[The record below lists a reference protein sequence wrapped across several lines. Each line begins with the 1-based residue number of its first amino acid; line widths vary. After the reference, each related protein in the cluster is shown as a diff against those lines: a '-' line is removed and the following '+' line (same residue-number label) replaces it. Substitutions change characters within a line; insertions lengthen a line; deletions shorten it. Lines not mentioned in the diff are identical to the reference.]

1 MPKWTCAIPYS
12 PVLCSYQLEMVELN
26 EPQRGNKMKLN
37 LGNKQVE
44 TLQEVMNLAIN
55 FLEGMEEYKA
65 DQKKY
70 EALQASINNQL
81 YKGAK

>member
-1 MPKWTCAIPYS
+1 
-12 PVLCSYQLEMVELN
+12 
-26 EPQRGNKMKLN
+26 MKLN

-81 YKGAK
+81 FKGAK

>member
-1 MPKWTCAIPYS
+1 
-12 PVLCSYQLEMVELN
+12 
-26 EPQRGNKMKLN
+26 MKLN
-37 LGNKQVE
+37 LGSKQIE

-70 EALQASINNQL
+70 EALQTSINNQL
-81 YKGAK
+81 YKGAN